1 MPMDKNYSRFIAP
14 VSSIKQHSASAS
26 GPRKQ
31 TLDFLR
37 QFARVYKP
45 VSNMPGLVLN

>member
-1 MPMDKNYSRFIAP
+1 MDKNYSRLTTP
-14 VSSIKQHSASAS
+14 VSSIKRHTTPAS

-37 QFARVYKP
+37 QFARVYMP
-45 VSNMPGLVLN
+45 MTDMPGLVLN

>member
-1 MPMDKNYSRFIAP
+1 MPMDKNYSRLTTP
-14 VSSIKQHSASAS
+14 VSSIKQHSTPAS

-45 VSNMPGLVLN
+45 VHNMPGLVLN